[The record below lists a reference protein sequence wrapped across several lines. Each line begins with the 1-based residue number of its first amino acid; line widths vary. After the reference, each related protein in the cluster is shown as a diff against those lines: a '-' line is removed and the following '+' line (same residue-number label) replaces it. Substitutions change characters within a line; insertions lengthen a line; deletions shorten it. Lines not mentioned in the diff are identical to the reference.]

1 MREPV
6 AALPTQSVLITRIE
20 QAVDTLGLTLPAS
33 ATAQL
38 ADYVLLLMKWNKTY
52 NLTAIRDVESMLLR
66 NLFDCMAV
74 VSPIFEQLKKLHNE
88 GLPPTVLDVGS
99 GAGLPGV
106 ILAVCLPDVTV
117 SMVDTVGKKTQFVQQ
132 AIAALKLKNAT
143 VFSRRIEDHAVG
155 ASALSEQASIVTARA
170 WTSLGDIAAVAGHCV
185 AQGGCIMAMKGP
197 RLAAEAELLPAA
209 WKLDSVINITVPE
222 LSEAR
227 CLAKLVRED

>member
-1 MREPV
+1 MLIPRIES
-6 AALPTQSVLITRIE
+6 AANTLALALPSY
-20 QAVDTLGLTLPAS
+20 AAS
-33 ATAQL
+33 QL
-38 ADYVLLLMKWNKTY
+38 ADYVLLLMKWNKIY
-52 NLTAIRDVESMLLR
+52 NLTAIRDVESMLVR

-74 VSPIFEQLKKLHNE
+74 VNPISEQLQKLHDK
-88 GLPPTVLDVGS
+88 GLPPRVLDVGC
-99 GAGLPGV
+99 GAGLPGIV
-106 ILAVCLPDVTV
+106 LAVCLPDVTV

-132 AIAALKLKNAT
+132 AIAALKLNNAT
-143 VFSRRIEDHAVG
+143 VFSRRIEDHAIG
-155 ASALSEQASIVTARA
+155 AMAAREQASIVTARA